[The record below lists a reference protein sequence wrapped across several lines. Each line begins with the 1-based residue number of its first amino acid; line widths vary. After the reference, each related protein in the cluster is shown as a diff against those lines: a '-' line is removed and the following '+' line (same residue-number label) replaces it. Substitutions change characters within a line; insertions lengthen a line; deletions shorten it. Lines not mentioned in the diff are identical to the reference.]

1 MNYVPSIEDIAYLAE
16 NQPDKFSSP
25 LQTLRS
31 LGRALKHGNDN
42 VGQGVQAAT
51 VQAHYRHYLER
62 GGQPLTESPIP
73 AEPLD
78 TGGRQDPILGSAC
91 VECASQTPCV
101 EKVEIVCHSGANPRV
116 VLQGEGELADTEG
129 KIYFVASR
137 FVTGEASF
145 ENFLRGTPLKDEGT
159 LKITLAD
166 DCPHGQHS
174 LNWTQALS
182 GRRIVPGESSLD
194 FTLQTQPRPTL
205 LNTDMF
211 EPPHL
216 AYEVAA
222 ITLDI
227 LMNRAIMVR
236 EEPFT
241 LSLDGSGCFSFT
253 SVTVPQLQFIG
264 TLSLMPPRVGR
275 RAIPRAEGARLRDE
289 LGMGSTPRQVTQ
301 ETGWQISAALDIICG
316 NTTKR
321 IDIGSRSHTTTT
333 YDSAPSLRR
342 QANANSQRNSVE
354 RFMGT
359 ITDASKRLAQELCNE
374 RDNSKL
380 LDLYTEGPK
389 LGLALG
395 TAQSEVQGGP
405 GLTWRL
411 TAGVSIDFRF
421 GVHVDIYQALK
432 LAARRHPAGAALVEF
447 MEDAEQGRSLGVV
460 EYQLTPALFIDV
472 SLGIGARPSSATTSN
487 ANLAFDYDFLTRDP
501 GISGQI
507 SGSLTAIAGGGISG
521 YFDSIFTDRRVFKY
535 AANVSTSGGITIK
548 SDGDKQWGY
557 ELFHTGAMLQV
568 MGYKKVNVES
578 SRNNRPDK
586 GQSRSS
592 RSTQATQ
599 NFEWVEDRENIN
611 TYRLAEDHTGEF
623 VSFS

>member
-1 MNYVPSIEDIAYLAE
+1 MSYTPSIEDIAYLVE

-25 LQTLRS
+25 IQTLRS
-31 LGRALKHGNDN
+31 LGHALKHGNDN
-42 VGQGVQAAT
+42 IGQEVQAAT
-51 VQAHYRHYLER
+51 VQTHYHHYLER
-62 GGQPLTESPIP
+62 GGQPLTESPLP

-91 VECASQTPCV
+91 VECVSQTPCV
-101 EKVEIVCHSGANPRV
+101 EKVEVVCHSGANPRV
-116 VLQGEGELADTEG
+116 VLQGEGELVDTEG
-129 KIYFVASR
+129 RIYFVASR
-137 FVTGEASF
+137 FVVGEASF

-159 LKITLAD
+159 LTITLAD

-174 LNWTQALS
+174 LNWTPALS
-182 GRRIVPGESSLD
+182 GRRIGPGESRLD
-194 FTLQTQPRPTL
+194 FVLQTHPRPTL
-205 LNTDMF
+205 FNTDMF

-227 LMNRAIMVR
+227 LMNRALMVK

-253 SVTVPQLQFIG
+253 AVTVPQLKFIG
-264 TLSLMPPRVGR
+264 HLSLMPPRVGR
-275 RAIPRAEGARLRDE
+275 RTIPRAEGARLGDE

-301 ETGWQISAALDIICG
+301 ETGWQISAALDIVCG

-321 IDIGSRSHTTTT
+321 VDIGSHSQETTT

-342 QANANSQRNSVE
+342 QANANSQRSGVE
-354 RFMGT
+354 RFMGA
-359 ITDASKRLAQELCNE
+359 ITEASKRLAQELCNE
-374 RDNSKL
+374 RDSSKL

-395 TAQSEVQGGP
+395 TEQSEVPGGP

-447 MEDAEQGRSLGVV
+447 MEDAERGRSLGVV
-460 EYQLTPALFIDV
+460 AYQLTPALFIDV

-487 ANLAFDYDFLTRDP
+487 ANLAFDYDVLTRDP

-507 SGSLTAIAGGGISG
+507 SGSPTAMAGGGISG
-521 YFDSIFTDRRVFKY
+521 YFDSIFTDRRVFRY

-548 SDGDKQWGY
+548 SGGDKQWGY

-568 MGYKKVNVES
+568 MGYKKVNIDATGDTPENIGFGNS
-578 SRNNRPDK
+578 SNNI
-586 GQSRSS
+586 QFTQ
-592 RSTQATQ
+592 STQ
-599 NFEWVEDRENIN
+599 WVEDRDNIN
-611 TYRLAEDHTGEF
+611 TYRLAENYTGEF
-623 VSFS
+623 VPFS

>member
-1 MNYVPSIEDIAYLAE
+1 MSYTPSIEDIAYLAE
-16 NQPDKFSSP
+16 SQPDKFSSP
-25 LQTLRS
+25 VQTLRS
-31 LGRALKHGNDN
+31 LGRALKHGNDTI
-42 VGQGVQAAT
+42 GREIQATT

-91 VECASQTPCV
+91 VECASQTPCIG
-101 EKVEIVCHSGANPRV
+101 KVEIACHSGANPRV
-116 VLQGEGELADTEG
+116 TLQGEGELVDTEG

-145 ENFLRGTPLKDEGT
+145 ENFLHGTPLKDEGT

-166 DCPHGQHS
+166 DCPHGHHS
-174 LNWTQALS
+174 LNWTQPLS
-182 GRRIVPGESSLD
+182 GTPIAPGESSID
-194 FTLQTQPRPTL
+194 FTLETQPRPTL
-205 LNTDMF
+205 FNIDMF

-227 LMNRAIMVR
+227 LMNRAIMVK
-236 EEPFT
+236 EQPFT
-241 LSLDGSGCFSFT
+241 VSLDNSGCFSFLA
-253 SVTVPQLQFIG
+253 VTVPQLKFIG
-264 TLSLMPPRVGR
+264 NVSLMPPNVGR
-275 RAIPRAEGARLRDE
+275 RAIPRAEGAQLRHE
-289 LGMGSTPRQVTQ
+289 LGMGSTPRQVTH
-301 ETGWQISAALDIICG
+301 ETGWQVSAALDIVCG

-321 IDIGSRSHTTTT
+321 VDIGSRSQTTTT

-342 QANANSQRNSVE
+342 QANANSQRSSVE
-354 RFMGT
+354 RFMAT
-359 ITDASKRLAQELCNE
+359 LTDATKRLAQELCNE

-380 LDLYTEGPK
+380 LDLYTEGPR

-395 TAQSEVQGGP
+395 TEQSEVPGGP

-432 LAARRHPAGAALVEF
+432 LAARRHPAGAALAEF
-447 MEDAEQGRSLGVV
+447 MEDAEQGRHLGIV
-460 EYQLTPALFIDV
+460 EYQITPALFIDV
-472 SLGIGARPSSATTSN
+472 SLGIGARPSSGTTSN

-507 SGSLTAIAGGGISG
+507 SGSLTALAGGGISG

-548 SDGDKQWGY
+548 SGGNKQWGY

-568 MGYKKVNVES
+568 MGYKKVNVGASADKPENSGFGS
-578 SRNNRPDK
+578 SSQNI
-586 GQSRSS
+586 QSIQN
-592 RSTQATQ
+592 TQ
-599 NFEWVEDRENIN
+599 WVEDRKNIN
-611 TYRLAEDHTGEF
+611 TYRLAEGYTGEF
-623 VSFS
+623 VPFS